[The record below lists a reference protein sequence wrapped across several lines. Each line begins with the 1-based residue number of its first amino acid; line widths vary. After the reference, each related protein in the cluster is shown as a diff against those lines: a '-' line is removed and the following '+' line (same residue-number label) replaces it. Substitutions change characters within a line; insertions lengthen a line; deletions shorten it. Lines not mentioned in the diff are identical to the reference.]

1 MERSNHTV
9 KEMLNRQKGQQ
20 QQHPRDRLHSALL
33 TLKILN
39 ANRQKT
45 MAAERH
51 WIAEKKIAE
60 LNQPVYFK
68 DVQTSEW
75 KMGNVLSWGL
85 GRAYV
90 YISTV
95 KEKLCVPFK
104 SI

>member
-1 MERSNHTV
+1 MGGN
-9 KEMLNRQKGQQ
+9 KK
-20 QQHPRDRLHSALL
+20 PRDRLHSALL

-68 DVQTSEW
+68 DV
-75 KMGNVLSWGL
+75 
-85 GRAYV
+85 
-90 YISTV
+90 
-95 KEKLCVPFK
+95 
-104 SI
+104 

>member
-1 MERSNHTV
+1 MG
-9 KEMLNRQKGQQ
+9 KGGNKT
-20 QQHPRDRLHSALL
+20 PKDRLHNALS
-33 TLKILN
+33 TLIFKN
-39 ANRQKT
+39 ANEQNT
-45 MAAERH
+45 TAAERH
-51 WIAEKKIAE
+51 WVVETIE
-60 LNQPVYFK
+60 LNQPFYIK
-68 DVQTSEW
+68 DIPTSEW